1 MATNTFDLKLD
12 TSSDI
17 IVDGGN
23 DLDTVDG
30 AANLRQTIGI
40 IARDVVRPLIGS
52 QVTANTIERIESRL
66 QSALLGSAKIDSVE
80 EIAIEE
86 VNRQT
91 NTIAITMTVN
101 FNNNFTVEV
110 DV

>member
-1 MATNTFDLKLD
+1 MATNTFDLQLD
-12 TSSDI
+12 TSSDV

-23 DLDTVDG
+23 DLATINSD
-30 AANLRQTIGI
+30 ANLRQTIGI

-66 QSALLGSAKIDSVE
+66 QSALTDSRKIDSVE
-80 EIAIEE
+80 EVSIEE

-91 NTIAITMTVN
+91 NTIAINMTVN
-101 FNNNFTVEV
+101 FNNEFTVEV
-110 DV
+110 AV